1 MYQNQRAG
9 KTPAGS
15 YFFIRAARIRSKIQI
30 MSENKIKG
38 VSGCFVIC
46 DVQEEYSDH
55 LFQILSEQFEGEYQ
69 FHLFHDLQKM
79 TGFFAKNSAEI
90 LVIGEEYGNEAI
102 QKAGALQKFILT
114 GSPGERK
121 DTEDI
126 LLFRYQSAEGMIKM
140 IRKYAGRGRRGS
152 GGSGTEKSGV
162 AERNGMIR
170 SREGESVC
178 EKRRTARIRDDPPV
192 RGLIGIYSPVHRI
205 GKTRFALRLG
215 QKAACRVP
223 VLYLNLE
230 GCSGGRYYFQEGAD
244 KDLGDLLYF
253 LKQER
258 DDWGLKLSAMAA
270 RKNGMDYIL
279 PMRNEQ
285 DLRSVS
291 GEEWIRLLDMIL
303 EKCIYEVVILDLG
316 DAVSGLYDILRKC
329 ERIYTPYICEGAAEA
344 KLEQYEESLRA
355 AGYADILAK
364 TVKKR
369 VGKGNRYPE
378 RSEETDGKNGT
389 AV

>member
-1 MYQNQRAG
+1 MYQNQRDG
-9 KTPAGS
+9 KTPGGS

-126 LLFRYQSAEGMIKM
+126 PLFRYQSAEGMIKM

-178 EKRRTARIRDDPPV
+178 GKRRTARIRDDPPV

-378 RSEETDGKNGT
+378 RSEETDEKNGT

>member
-1 MYQNQRAG
+1 
-9 KTPAGS
+9 
-15 YFFIRAARIRSKIQI
+15 

-126 LLFRYQSAEGMIKM
+126 PLFRYQSAEGMIKM

-162 AERNGMIR
+162 ADRNGMIR

-303 EKCIYEVVILDLG
+303 EKCIYEAVILDLG

-378 RSEETDGKNGT
+378 RSEETDEKNGT